1 MDPDIAATKIQ
12 KVQASPFN
20 KRHYIKCVHAYTLG
34 GVCGQAVNTSNS
46 RSGGPGF
53 KPRPSHCFLRQ
64 GTLLHFVSLH
74 PGV

>member
-20 KRHYIKCVHAYTLG
+20 KRRSIECMHSHTLG
-34 GVCGQAVNTSNS
+34 GVCGQVVNSSNS

-53 KPRPSHCFLRQ
+53 KPRPPRPFLRQ
-64 GTLLHFVSLH
+64 RTLLHFVSLH